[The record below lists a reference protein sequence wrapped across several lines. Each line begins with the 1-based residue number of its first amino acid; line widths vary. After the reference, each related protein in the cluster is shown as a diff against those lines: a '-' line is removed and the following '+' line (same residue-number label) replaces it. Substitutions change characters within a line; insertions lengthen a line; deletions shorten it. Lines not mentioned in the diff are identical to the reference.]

1 MAITSDGQVLITG
14 GSEGTRLWSAR
25 TFREIQRPTEITAR
39 GDTTALLCVRRV
51 DEPVDVIYSGTS
63 EGYFFCWR
71 QRDNRWEEIV
81 FRHISN
87 TKEKGDIT
95 AFAWDDSSN
104 RLALCTTT
112 GKVQVWGAVRHD
124 SGQVYLNKVFSRR
137 VSNLDASGVLFDM
150 GSHLRDKDVF
160 VFGFN
165 HTGPI
170 GGIQAD
176 AKKGLVLL
184 DNSLAGPSFWRFHDQ
199 AVIKTYSIARTR
211 NHYRPKNVRLAD
223 AGTTVVAGGD
233 HGDLYVFDT
242 HSGNRLEKLSIGTEE
257 FVQVVITA
265 EVEDVPT
272 IFASPSRE
280 GDRFEVMVWKRLAP
294 KPMAAPSRLWER
306 IWSNLLRVLILCC
319 CVGFLVQ
326 NLQQVMGIVKAK
338 RGGGGAAL

>member
-1 MAITSDGQVLITG
+1 MSAA

-25 TFREIQRPTEITAR
+25 TFREIQRPTAITAR
-39 GDTTALLCVRRV
+39 GETTALLCVRRV

-71 QRDNRWEEIV
+71 QRDNQWEEIV

-87 TKEKGDIT
+87 NKEKGDIT

-150 GSHLRDKDVF
+150 ASHLRDKDVF

-165 HTGPI
+165 RTGPILRLAGKTGETVPGGDLALGTPI

-242 HSGNRLEKLSIGTEE
+242 HSGARLEKLSIGTEE

-294 KPMAAPSRLWER
+294 KPKAAPSRFWER
-306 IWSNLLRVLILCC
+306 IF
-319 CVGFLVQ
+319 GTEFT
-326 NLQQVMGIVKAK
+326 A
-338 RGGGGAAL
+338 GGGDREGNAGRWVPKA